1 MSFRFQP
8 AKFPHGHVP
17 DTQEYTPESSQ
28 TFIRGVVVDL
38 TGGEIIIHPGGT
50 TVTDIFGVALHGM
63 ASAGVSDS
71 PSGLVAVAKA
81 DPDQTY
87 LGQVV
92 AGGVDEDVV
101 LTDLSGIAVGDHYGF
116 IINTAGEHLVDFSDT
131 TNVVLE
137 IEKIDDN
144 LDIVWF
150 KFLASAIV
158 NSAPT

>member
-1 MSFRFQP
+1 MAIRFQP

-17 DTQEYTPESSQ
+17 DTQELTPEASQ
-28 TFIRGVVVDL
+28 TFLRGSVVSLV
-38 TGGEIIIHPGGT
+38 TGEIIIHPGVAV
-50 TVTDIFGVALHGM
+50 VTSCFGVALHGM
-63 ASAGVSDS
+63 ESAGVSES

-81 DPDQTY
+81 APDQTY

-92 AGGVDEDVV
+92 NSDVDVDVV
-101 LTDLSGIAVGDHYGF
+101 LTDLSAILVGDQYGF
-116 IINTAGEHLVDFSDT
+116 VINAAGEHLVDYFDE

-150 KFLASAIV
+150 KFLASAILP
-158 NSAPT
+158 A